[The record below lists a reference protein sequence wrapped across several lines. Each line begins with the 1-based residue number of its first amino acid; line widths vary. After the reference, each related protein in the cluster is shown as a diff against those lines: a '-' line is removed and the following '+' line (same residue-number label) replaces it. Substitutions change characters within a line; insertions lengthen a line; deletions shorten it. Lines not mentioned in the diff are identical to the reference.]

1 MDLEMPDIF
10 ILVLLSVFSYFV
22 GSIPSAYIVGKI
34 FRGIDIRRF
43 GSGNVGGSNAIVHIG
58 VIPGILIS
66 VFDVLVKGWLVV
78 FLVGKFTEADILLQG
93 FVSLL
98 ALIAHNWSPWI
109 KFSGGRGISVF
120 FGIILGFNFFGE
132 VIFFL
137 CLVIFGNLIRR
148 ETGFYTFLCMMIFPI
163 LSIVFGRS
171 LDLLTIS
178 ALGVA
183 ILIIKRILANGEP
196 IGLNSKWFIVTFN
209 RIIFDRDISNR
220 QEWINRN

>member
-1 MDLEMPDIF
+1 MPDIL

-137 CLVIFGNLIRR
+137 CLVFRSSAS
-148 ETGFYTFLCMMIFPI
+148 FPFLLLPNQ
-163 LSIVFGRS
+163 S
-171 LDLLTIS
+171 L
-178 ALGVA
+178 
-183 ILIIKRILANGEP
+183 
-196 IGLNSKWFIVTFN
+196 
-209 RIIFDRDISNR
+209 
-220 QEWINRN
+220 